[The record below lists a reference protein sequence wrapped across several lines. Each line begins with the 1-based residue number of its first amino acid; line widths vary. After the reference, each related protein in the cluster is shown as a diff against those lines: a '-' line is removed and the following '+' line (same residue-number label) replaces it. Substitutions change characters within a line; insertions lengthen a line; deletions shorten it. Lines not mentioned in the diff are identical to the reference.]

1 MGEMLSKPLRLPL
14 VIAIL
19 SCSSAISIFAEQL
32 SPRSVPLHFFN
43 DYAGVVNS
51 DTAAALNQRLADFE
65 RETSNQLMV
74 VIYPKYTAKTSLED
88 YAQQA
93 YRAWKLGQAGRDN
106 GAILFL
112 FVQDRKI
119 RIHTGRGLEGAL
131 PDATG
136 IRIMNEIAPYFR
148 EQDFDT
154 GLTAGVNAI
163 IAATKDDTS
172 PKLAENIAPDES
184 LTNATEFRVEQADR
198 PR

>member
-1 MGEMLSKPLRLPL
+1 MLSKPLRLPL

-93 YRAWKLGQAGRDN
+93 YRAWKLGQTGRDN

-136 IRIMNEIAPYFR
+136 IR
-148 EQDFDT
+148 
-154 GLTAGVNAI
+154 
-163 IAATKDDTS
+163 S
-172 PKLAENIAPDES
+172 
-184 LTNATEFRVEQADR
+184 
-198 PR
+198 